1 MPPGARSA
9 PLPAR
14 GGRREGALARL
25 AETDFREDPALADR
39 ARLATLEAA
48 LAEEIR
54 KSETLA
60 RVTEAVAS
68 SADVDKL
75 IQVVIDGA
83 REITGAA
90 FGAFFYN
97 VADPDGG
104 SYTLYRLSGAPPE
117 AFSRFPMPRKTE
129 VFAPTFDGV
138 GPVRSDDITKDPRY
152 GRNAPRKGMPEGH
165 LPVRSYLAVP
175 VTTREGV
182 VLGGLFFGH
191 PEPARFTGRDE
202 TLLVGLGAQVA
213 VIIESIRSNA
223 AAFSELAERRKA
235 EERLKFALDSGRMG
249 SWDLDVATRAYEASD
264 LCKRNYGRRPDE
276 TFTFAD
282 LVATIHPEDRPR
294 ILAAIESAIR
304 DGAEYDVEYR
314 VVHPSGELRWLHAR
328 GRAAQTAD
336 DGGVRRLAGVSLDIT
351 ERKRAD
357 ERQKL
362 LVNELNH
369 RVKNSLA
376 TVQSIAAQTLRSSA
390 SPEFFREAFETRLI
404 ALSQTHDLL
413 TRESWEGAS
422 LREVFDVELH
432 AMAGEDRVVFDYTAD
447 VRLNPKAAVA
457 LGMGIHE
464 LATNAVKYG
473 ALSIPDGRVSVAW
486 TLEED
491 LLRLVWTERGGPTVT
506 PPARRG
512 FGARLLERGLAA
524 ELSGG
529 VELTYDAAGLVC
541 QMALPRR
548 ALEP

>member
-1 MPPGARSA
+1 M
-9 PLPAR
+9 
-14 GGRREGALARL
+14 LAKL
-25 AETDFREDPALADR
+25 AETDIRDQGETALR
-39 ARLATLEAA
+39 ARLAVVETA
-48 LAEEIR
+48 LADEIH
-54 KSETLA
+54 KAETLA
-60 RVTEAVAS
+60 RITEAVAS
-68 SADVDKL
+68 CSNVDTC
-75 IQVVIDGA
+75 IQIVIDGA
-83 REITGAA
+83 REISGAA

-97 VADPDGG
+97 VINPDGE

-117 AFSRFPMPRKTE
+117 AFSSFPMPRKTA

-138 GPVRSDDITKDPRY
+138 GVVRSDDITKDPRY
-152 GRNAPRKGMPEGH
+152 GHNAPRKGMPEGH
-165 LPVRSYLAVP
+165 LPVRSYLATP
-175 VTTREGV
+175 VISRQGV

-191 PEPARFTGRDE
+191 PETGQFSPRDE

-213 VIIESIRSNA
+213 ATIESLKLTGGA
-223 AAFSELAERRKA
+223 MAELDQRRRA

-249 SWDLDVATRAYEASD
+249 SWDLDVATKAYEASD
-264 LCKRNYGRRPDE
+264 LCKANYGRRPDE

-282 LVATIHPEDRPR
+282 LISTIHPEDRPR
-294 ILAAIESAIR
+294 ILAAIEAAIR
-304 DGAEYDVEYR
+304 DGADYDVEYR
-314 VVHPSGELRWLHAR
+314 VVHPNGDLRWLHAR

-351 ERKRAD
+351 ERKRAE

-376 TVQSIAAQTLRSSA
+376 TVQSIAAQTLRSNA

-404 ALSQTHDLL
+404 ALSHTHDLL

-432 AMAGEDRVVFDYTAD
+432 AMAGEDRVGFDYAGD

-464 LATNAVKYG
+464 LVTNAVKYG
-473 ALSIPDGRVSVAW
+473 ALSTPEGRVAVTWA
-486 TLEED
+486 LED
-491 LLRLVWTERGGPTVT
+491 GVLRLTWTESGGPLVH

-529 VELTYDAAGLVC
+529 VELTYDESGLIC
-541 QMALPRR
+541 QMALPLR

>member
-1 MPPGARSA
+1 MVK
-9 PLPAR
+9 
-14 GGRREGALARL
+14 L
-25 AETDFREDPALADR
+25 AETDIREDGEAVLR
-39 ARLATLEAA
+39 ARLARLDNA
-48 LAEEIR
+48 LVDEIR
-54 KSETLA
+54 KSDTLA
-60 RVTEAVAS
+60 RVSGAVAS
-68 SADVDKL
+68 SLDIDSCV
-75 IQVVIDGA
+75 QVVIDGA
-83 REITGAA
+83 REISGAA

-97 VADPDGG
+97 LVDAAGE

-117 AFSRFPMPRKTE
+117 AFANFPMPRKTE
-129 VFAPTFDGV
+129 IFAPTFDGV
-138 GPVRSDDITKDPRY
+138 GVVRSDDITKDPRY

-165 LPVRSYLAVP
+165 LPVRSYLAIP
-175 VTTREGV
+175 VTSRQGE

-191 PEPARFTGRDE
+191 PEPGRFSPRDE
-202 TLLVGLGAQVA
+202 SLLVGLGAQVA
-213 VIIESIRSNA
+213 ATIESIKLNA
-223 AAFSELAERRKA
+223 GALAELDRRRKA

-249 SWDLDVATRAYEASD
+249 SWDLDVATKSYEASD
-264 LCKRNYGRRPDE
+264 LCKLNYGRRPDE
-276 TFTFAD
+276 SFTFAD
-282 LVATIHPEDRPR
+282 LIETIHPDDRPR
-294 ILAAIESAIR
+294 ILAAIEAAIR
-304 DGAEYDVEYR
+304 DGADYDVEYR
-314 VVHPSGELRWLHAR
+314 VIHPAGDLRWLHAR

-351 ERKRAD
+351 ERKRAE

-376 TVQSIAAQTLRSSA
+376 TVQSIAAQTLRSVA
-390 SPEFFREAFETRLI
+390 APEFFRDAFETRLI
-404 ALSQTHDLL
+404 ALSHTHDLL
-413 TRESWEGAS
+413 TRESWAGAS

-432 AMAGEDRVVFDYTAD
+432 AMAGEDRVSFDYAGD

-473 ALSIPDGRVSVAW
+473 ALSTPDGRVTVEWS
-486 TLEED
+486 LED
-491 LLRLVWTERGGPTVT
+491 GVLRLTWTESGGPPVH

-529 VELTYDAAGLVC
+529 VELTYDTPGLVC
-541 QMALPRR
+541 QMALPLR

>member
-1 MPPGARSA
+1 MAESRVRDGDEPSA
-9 PLPAR
+9 N
-14 GGRREGALARL
+14 ARL
-25 AETDFREDPALADR
+25 AELERALAD
-39 ARLATLEAA
+39 EV
-48 LAEEIR
+48 R

-60 RVTEAVAS
+60 RVTEAIAS
-68 SADVDKL
+68 STDIDTCVQA
-75 IQVVIDGA
+75 VIDGA
-83 REITGAA
+83 REISGAA

-97 VADPDGG
+97 RVEADGE
-104 SYTLYRLSGAPPE
+104 SYALFRLSGAAPE
-117 AFSRFPMPRKTE
+117 AFAGFPKVRKTE
-129 VFAPTFDGV
+129 LFAPTFENTGV
-138 GPVRSDDITKDPRY
+138 VRSDDITLDPRY
-152 GRNAPRKGMPEGH
+152 GRNAPRRGMPEHH
-165 LPVRSYLAVP
+165 LPVRSYLAIP
-175 VTTREGV
+175 VATRQGE
-182 VLGGLFFGH
+182 VLGGLFFGD
-191 PEPARFTGRDE
+191 PEIGRFSARDE

-213 VIIESIRSNA
+213 ATIESIKLNA
-223 AAFSELAERRKA
+223 SALAELGHRRKT

-249 SWDLDVATRAYEASD
+249 SWDLDVATKAYEASD
-264 LCKRNYGRRPDE
+264 LCKLNYGRRADE

-282 LVATIHPEDRPR
+282 LIATIHPEDRPR
-294 ILAAIESAIR
+294 ILAAIEAAIR
-304 DGAEYDVEYR
+304 DGADYDVEYR
-314 VVHPSGELRWLHAR
+314 VVHPNGELRWLHAR

-351 ERKRAD
+351 ERKRAE

-376 TVQSIAAQTLRSSA
+376 TVQSIAAQTLRSNA

-413 TRESWEGAS
+413 TRESWAGAS

-432 AMAGEDRVVFDYTAD
+432 AMAGEDRLGFAYDAD

-464 LATNAVKYG
+464 LATNAAKYG
-473 ALSIPDGRVSVAW
+473 ALSGPDGRVAVDWSI
-486 TLEED
+486 ED
-491 LLRLVWTERGGPTVT
+491 GVLRLTWTESGGPPVT

-529 VELTYDAAGLVC
+529 VELTYDATGLVC
-541 QMALPRR
+541 QMALPLR

>member
-1 MPPGARSA
+1 
-9 PLPAR
+9 
-14 GGRREGALARL
+14 LARL
-25 AETDFREDPALADR
+25 AETDIREDGEADLRARLVDAETALAD
-39 ARLATLEAA
+39 
-48 LAEEIR
+48 EIR
-54 KSETLA
+54 KSQTLA
-60 RVTEAVAS
+60 RVSEAVAS
-68 SADVDKL
+68 SIDIDAC

-83 REITGAA
+83 REISGAA

-97 VADPDGG
+97 VVDPSGEA
-104 SYTLYRLSGAPPE
+104 YTLYRLSGASPE
-117 AFSRFPMPRKTE
+117 AFANFPMPRKTE
-129 VFAPTFDGV
+129 VFAPTFEGTGV
-138 GPVRSDDITKDPRY
+138 VRSDDITRDPRY
-152 GRNAPRKGMPEGH
+152 GRNAPRRGMPEGH
-165 LPVRSYLAVP
+165 LPVRSYLAIP
-175 VTTREGV
+175 VATRRGL

-191 PEPARFTGRDE
+191 PEPGKFSARDE

-213 VIIESIRSNA
+213 ATIETIKLNSGA
-223 AAFSELAERRKA
+223 LDELGQRRRA
-235 EERLKFALDSGRMG
+235 EERLKFALDAGRMG
-249 SWDLDVATRAYEASD
+249 SWDLDVATKAYEASD
-264 LCKRNYGRRPDE
+264 LCKVNYGRRPDE

-282 LVATIHPEDRPR
+282 LIATIHPEDRPR
-294 ILAAIESAIR
+294 ILAAIEAAIR
-304 DGAEYDVEYR
+304 DGADYDVEYR
-314 VVHPSGELRWLHAR
+314 VVHPNGDLRWLHAR

-351 ERKRAD
+351 ERKRAE

-376 TVQSIAAQTLRSSA
+376 TVQSIAAQTLRSNA
-390 SPEFFREAFETRLI
+390 APEFFREAFETRLI

-413 TRESWEGAS
+413 TRESWAGAS

-432 AMAGEDRVVFDYTAD
+432 AMAGEDRVGFAYDAD

-464 LATNAVKYG
+464 LTTNAVKYG
-473 ALSIPDGRVSVAW
+473 ALSSPDGRVAVDWSV
-486 TLEED
+486 ED
-491 LLRLVWTERGGPTVT
+491 GVLRLTWTESGGPPVT

-529 VELTYDAAGLVC
+529 VELTYDASGLVC
-541 QMALPRR
+541 QMALPLR

>member
-1 MPPGARSA
+1 LASLAESRIRDGEEAD
-9 PLPAR
+9 LN
-14 GGRREGALARL
+14 ARL
-25 AETDFREDPALADR
+25 AEVET
-39 ARLATLEAA
+39 A

-54 KSETLA
+54 KSEALA
-60 RVTEAVAS
+60 RITEAVAS
-68 SADVDKL
+68 SADVDKVV
-75 IQVVIDGA
+75 QVVIDGA
-83 REITGAA
+83 RELTGAA

-97 VADPDGG
+97 LVDAAGE
-104 SYTLYRLSGAPPE
+104 SYTLYRLTGAPPE
-117 AFSRFPMPRKTE
+117 AFSNFPMPRKTE
-129 VFAPTFDGV
+129 IFAPTFDGV
-138 GPVRSDDITKDPRY
+138 GPMRSDDITQDPRY
-152 GRNAPRKGMPEGH
+152 GHNIPNHGMPEGH
-165 LPVRSYLAVP
+165 LPVRSYLAIP
-175 VTTREGV
+175 VATREGE

-191 PEPARFTGRDE
+191 PEPGRFSPRDE
-202 TLLVGLGAQVA
+202 SLLIGLGAQVA
-213 VIIESIRSNA
+213 VTLNSVKVTA
-223 AAFSELAERRKA
+223 AALDELDQRRRA

-249 SWDLDVATRAYEASD
+249 SWDLDVATKAYEASD
-264 LCKRNYGRRPDE
+264 LCKANYGRRPDE
-276 TFTFAD
+276 VFTFGD
-282 LVATIHPEDRPR
+282 LIATIHPEDRPR

-314 VVHPSGELRWLHAR
+314 VVHPSGQLRWLHAR

-351 ERKRAD
+351 DRKRAED
-357 ERQKL
+357 RQKL

-376 TVQSIAAQTLRSSA
+376 TVQSIAAQTLRSIA

-404 ALSQTHDLL
+404 ALSHTHDLL

-432 AMAGEDRVVFDYTAD
+432 AMAGEDRVGFQYGAD

-473 ALSIPDGRVSVAW
+473 ALSTPDGRVQVSW
-486 TLEED
+486 GLEQD
-491 LLRLVWTERGGPTVT
+491 ILRMTWTERNGPPVT
-506 PPARRG
+506 LPERRG

-524 ELSGG
+524 ELSGA
-529 VELTYDAAGLVC
+529 VELTYDAAGLTC
-541 QMALPRR
+541 HMALPLR

>member
-1 MPPGARSA
+1 VLASVAESKVRDSGDADAR
-9 PLPAR
+9 
-14 GGRREGALARL
+14 ARL
-25 AETDFREDPALADR
+25 AEV
-39 ARLATLEAA
+39 EAA

-54 KSETLA
+54 KSQTLA

-68 SADVDKL
+68 STGVDEVV
-75 IQVVIDGA
+75 QVVIDGA
-83 REITGAA
+83 RELIGAA

-97 VADPDGG
+97 IGDAAGA
-104 SYTLYRLSGAPPE
+104 SYMLYRLSGAPPE
-117 AFSRFPMPRKTE
+117 AFSSFPMPRKTAI
-129 VFAPTFDGV
+129 FAPTFDGV
-138 GPVRSDDITKDPRY
+138 GPVRSDDITQDPRY
-152 GRNAPRKGMPEGH
+152 GQNTPNRGMPEGH
-165 LPVRSYLAVP
+165 LPVRSYLAIP
-175 VTTREGV
+175 VITRDGA

-191 PEPARFTGRDE
+191 PEAGRFSPRDE
-202 TLLVGLGAQVA
+202 RLLLGLGALNSVK
-213 VIIESIRSNA
+213 VTA
-223 AAFSELAERRKA
+223 AALDELAERRRA
-235 EERLKFALDSGRMG
+235 EERLKFALESGRMG
-249 SWDLDVATRAYEASD
+249 SWDLDVATKAYEASD
-264 LCKRNYGRRPDE
+264 LCKSNYGRGPDDA
-276 TFTFAD
+276 FTFAD
-282 LVATIHPEDRPR
+282 LIATIHSEDRPR
-294 ILAAIESAIR
+294 VLAAIESAIR
-304 DGAEYDVEYR
+304 DGADYDVEYR
-314 VVHPSGELRWLHAR
+314 VVHPNGELRWLHAR

-336 DGGVRRLAGVSLDIT
+336 DGGARRLAGVSLDIT
-351 ERKRAD
+351 GRKRAE

-422 LREVFDVELH
+422 LREVFDVELA
-432 AMAGEDRVVFDYTAD
+432 AMAEEDRITFDYGAD

-473 ALSIPDGRVSVAW
+473 ALSAPGGRVTVTW
-486 TLEED
+486 TIEQD
-491 LLRLVWTERGGPTVT
+491 LLRLVWTERGGPLVS
-506 PPARRG
+506 PPVRRG

-529 VELTYDAAGLVC
+529 VELTYDTLGLVC
-541 QMALPRR
+541 HMALPLR

>member
-1 MPPGARSA
+1 MANLAESKIRD
-9 PLPAR
+9 
-14 GGRREGALARL
+14 GGDADVRTRL
-25 AETDFREDPALADR
+25 AEV
-39 ARLATLEAA
+39 EAA

-54 KSETLA
+54 KSETLG
-60 RVTEAVAS
+60 RVTEAIAS
-68 SADVDKL
+68 ANDIDE
-75 IQVVIDGA
+75 VVQAAIEGA
-83 REITGAA
+83 RELTGAA

-97 VADPDGG
+97 VVDGSG
-104 SYTLYRLSGAPPE
+104 ESYTLYRLAGAPTE
-117 AFSRFPMPRKTE
+117 AFNFPMPRKTAI
-129 VFAPTFDGV
+129 FAPTFDGV
-138 GPVRSDDITKDPRY
+138 GPVRSDDITQDPRY
-152 GRNAPRKGMPEGH
+152 GQNSPHHGMPAGH
-165 LPVRSYLAVP
+165 LPVRSYLAIP
-175 VTTREGV
+175 VVTRGGV

-191 PEPARFTGRDE
+191 PEPGQFSPRDE
-202 TLLVGLGAQVA
+202 SLLIGLGAQVA
-213 VIIESIRSNA
+213 VTFNSVTVNA
-223 AAFSELAERRKA
+223 AALDELDQRRKA

-264 LCKRNYGRRPDE
+264 LCKFNYGRRPDE
-276 TFTFAD
+276 AFTFAD
-282 LVATIHPEDRPR
+282 LIETIHSEDRPR
-294 ILAAIESAIR
+294 VLAAIEAAIR
-304 DGAEYDVEYR
+304 DGADYDVEYR

-336 DGGVRRLAGVSLDIT
+336 GGGARRLAGVSLDIT
-351 ERKRAD
+351 QRKRAE

-404 ALSQTHDLL
+404 ALSHTHDLL

-432 AMAGEDRVVFDYTAD
+432 AMASEDRIVFAYSAD

-464 LATNAVKYG
+464 LTTNAVKYG
-473 ALSIPDGRVSVAW
+473 ALSTPEGRVNVTW
-486 TLEED
+486 TVDQEI
-491 LLRLVWTERGGPTVT
+491 LRLSWIERGGPAVT

-529 VELTYDAAGLVC
+529 VELTYDASGLVC
-541 QMALPRR
+541 HMALPLR

>member
-1 MPPGARSA
+1 MDGITAD
-9 PLPAR
+9 LY
-14 GGRREGALARL
+14 ARL
-25 AETDFREDPALADR
+25 AAN
-39 ARLATLEAA
+39 EAA

-68 SADVDKL
+68 SNDVDTCV
-75 IQVVIDGA
+75 QVVIDGA
-83 REITGAA
+83 RELTGAA

-97 VADPDGG
+97 LVDPQGE

-117 AFSRFPMPRKTE
+117 AFANFPMPRKTA
-129 VFAPTFDGV
+129 VFAPTFDGT
-138 GPVRSDDITKDPRY
+138 GTVRSDDITRDVRY
-152 GRNAPRKGMPEGH
+152 GHNAPRKGMPPGH
-165 LPVRSYLAVP
+165 LPVRSYLAIP
-175 VTTREGV
+175 VSTRSGEV
-182 VLGGLFFGH
+182 IGGLFFGH
-191 PEPARFTGRDE
+191 PEPCRFSARDE
-202 TLLVGLGAQVA
+202 ALLVGLGAQVA
-213 VIIESIRSNA
+213 AAIESIKLNA
-223 AAFSELAERRKA
+223 GALAELTERRRA
-235 EERLKFALDSGRMG
+235 EERLKFALDAGGMG
-249 SWDLDVATRAYEASD
+249 SWDLDVATRDYDASD
-264 LCKRNYGRRPDE
+264 LCRRNYGRKPDE
-276 TFTFAD
+276 AFGFAD
-282 LVATIHPEDRPR
+282 LVETIHPDDRPR
-294 ILAAIESAIR
+294 VLAAMDSAIR
-304 DGAEYDVEYR
+304 DGSEYDVEYR
-314 VVHPSGELRWLHAR
+314 VIHPSSELRWLHAR

-404 ALSQTHDLL
+404 ALSHTHDLL
-413 TRESWEGAS
+413 TKESWAGAS

-432 AMAGEDRVVFDYTAD
+432 AMAGEDRMSFDYAAD

-473 ALSIPDGRVSVAW
+473 ALSTPAGRVHVAW
-486 TLEED
+486 TLD
-491 LLRLVWTERGGPTVT
+491 QDILRLVWTERGGPAVT

-541 QMALPRR
+541 QMALPLR

>member
-1 MPPGARSA
+1 MVSVVQTEVRDGSEADLRV
-9 PLPAR
+9 R
-14 GGRREGALARL
+14 LAR
-25 AETDFREDPALADR
+25 A
-39 ARLATLEAA
+39 EAA

-68 SADVDKL
+68 SVDVDTC
-75 IQVVIDGA
+75 VRAVTDGA
-83 REITGAA
+83 REIIGAA
-90 FGAFFYN
+90 YGAFFHN
-97 VADPDGG
+97 VVGEDGE
-104 SYTLYRLSGAPPE
+104 SYSLSRLSGAPAE
-117 AFSRFPMPRKTE
+117 AFSNFPTPRKTE
-129 VFAPTFDGV
+129 VFAPTFEGLGV
-138 GPVRSDDITKDPRY
+138 VRSDDITLDPRY
-152 GRNAPRKGMPEGH
+152 GRNAPWRGMPEGH
-165 LPVRSYLAVP
+165 LPVRSYMAIP
-175 VTTREGV
+175 VIGRRGA

-191 PEPARFTGRDE
+191 PEPGRFSARDE
-202 TLLVGLGAQVA
+202 ALLVGVGAQVA
-213 VIIESIRSNA
+213 VTLESIQVNA
-223 AAFSELAERRKA
+223 AALEELDQRRRA

-264 LCKRNYGRRPDE
+264 LCKANYGRRPDQ

-282 LVATIHPEDRPR
+282 LVATIHPDDRPR
-294 ILAAIESAIR
+294 IMAAIEGAIR
-304 DGAEYDVEYR
+304 DGADYDVEYR
-314 VVHPSGELRWLHAR
+314 VVLPSGDLRWLHAR

-336 DGGVRRLAGVSLDIT
+336 DGGARRLAGVSLDIT
-351 ERKRAD
+351 ERKRAE

-376 TVQSIAAQTLRSSA
+376 TVQSIAAQTLRSVT
-390 SPEFFREAFETRLI
+390 SPAFFREAFESRLI

-422 LREVFDVELH
+422 LREVFDAELH
-432 AMAGEDRVVFDYTAD
+432 AMAGEDRVTFDYSSD
-447 VRLNPKAAVA
+447 LRLNPKAAVA

-473 ALSIPDGRVSVAW
+473 AFSVPDGRVSVAW
-486 TLEED
+486 TLEPD
-491 LLRLVWTERGGPTVT
+491 LLRLSWTERDGPPVT
-506 PPARRG
+506 PPDHRG

-524 ELSGG
+524 ELSGA

-541 QMALPRR
+541 HMALPLR

>member
-1 MPPGARSA
+1 
-9 PLPAR
+9 
-14 GGRREGALARL
+14 LARL
-25 AETDFREDPALADR
+25 AETDSGGDAEADEG
-39 ARLATLEAA
+39 ARLRQLEVA

-54 KSETLA
+54 KSDALA

-68 SADVDKL
+68 SVDIDDVV
-75 IQVVIDGA
+75 QVVIDGA

-97 VADPDGG
+97 LIDSGG
-104 SYTLYRLSGAPPE
+104 EAYTLYRLSGAPPE
-117 AFSRFPMPRKTE
+117 AFSGYPMPRRTA
-129 VFAPTFDGV
+129 VFAPTFDGI
-138 GPVRSDDITKDPRY
+138 GPVRSDDITQDPRY
-152 GRNAPRKGMPEGH
+152 GRNAPHHGMPTGH
-165 LPVRSYLAVP
+165 LPVRSYLAIP
-175 VTTREGV
+175 VVTREGE

-191 PEPARFTGRDE
+191 PEPGRFSARDE

-213 VIIESIRSNA
+213 VTIESIRSTA
-223 AAFSELAERRKA
+223 AALDELAERRRA

-264 LCKRNYGRRPDE
+264 LCKANYGRRPDE
-276 TFTFAD
+276 AFTFAD
-282 LVATIHPEDRPR
+282 LIATIHPEDRPR

-304 DGAEYDVEYR
+304 DGTDYDVEYR
-314 VVHPSGELRWLHAR
+314 IVLPNGDPRWLHAR

-336 DGGVRRLAGVSLDIT
+336 GGGVRRLAGVSLDIT
-351 ERKRAD
+351 ERKRAE

-390 SPEFFREAFETRLI
+390 SPEFFREAFESRLI

-413 TRESWEGAS
+413 TRESWAGAS

-432 AMAGEDRVVFDYTAD
+432 AMASEDRVSFAYDTD

-464 LATNAVKYG
+464 LATNAAKYG
-473 ALSIPDGRVSVAW
+473 ALSTPAGRVAVSW
-486 TLEED
+486 TVD
-491 LLRLVWTERGGPTVT
+491 QNLLRLTWTESGGPSVT

-529 VELTYDAAGLVC
+529 VELTYDASGLVC
-541 QMALPRR
+541 QMALPLR

>member
-1 MPPGARSA
+1 M
-9 PLPAR
+9 
-14 GGRREGALARL
+14 ARL
-25 AETDFREDPALADR
+25 AETEVRGDAEADAR
-39 ARLATLEAA
+39 ARLVEVEAE

-54 KSETLA
+54 KAETLA
-60 RVTEAVAS
+60 RVTEGVAS
-68 SADVDKL
+68 SVD
-75 IQVVIDGA
+75 IDECVQVVIDGA

-97 VADPDGG
+97 LIDRTGE

-117 AFSRFPMPRKTE
+117 AFAKFPMPRKTA
-129 VFAPTFDGV
+129 VFAPTFDGIGV
-138 GPVRSDDITKDPRY
+138 VRSDDITKDPRY
-152 GRNAPRKGMPEGH
+152 GHNAPRKGMPEGH
-165 LPVRSYLAVP
+165 LPVRSYLAIP
-175 VTTREGV
+175 VITREGF

-191 PEPARFTGRDE
+191 PEPGRFSVRDE
-202 TLLVGLGAQVA
+202 SLLVGLGAQVA
-213 VIIESIRSNA
+213 VTIESIRSNA
-223 AAFSELAERRKA
+223 AALDELGERRRA

-264 LCKRNYGRRPDE
+264 LCKANYGRRPDE
-276 TFTFAD
+276 AFTFAD

-294 ILAAIESAIR
+294 ILAAIEAAIR
-304 DGAEYDVEYR
+304 EGADYDVEYR
-314 VVHPSGELRWLHAR
+314 VIHPNGELRWLHAR
-328 GRAAQTAD
+328 GRAAQTAG

-351 ERKRAD
+351 ERKRAE

-413 TRESWEGAS
+413 TRESWAGAS

-432 AMAGEDRVVFDYTAD
+432 AMAGEDRVSFDYSAD

-464 LATNAVKYG
+464 LATNASKYG
-473 ALSIPDGRVSVAW
+473 ALSSPAGRVTVAW
-486 TLEED
+486 TIED
-491 LLRLVWTERGGPTVT
+491 DILRLTWTESGGPPVT

-529 VELTYDAAGLVC
+529 VELTYDGSGLIC
-541 QMALPRR
+541 LMALPLR